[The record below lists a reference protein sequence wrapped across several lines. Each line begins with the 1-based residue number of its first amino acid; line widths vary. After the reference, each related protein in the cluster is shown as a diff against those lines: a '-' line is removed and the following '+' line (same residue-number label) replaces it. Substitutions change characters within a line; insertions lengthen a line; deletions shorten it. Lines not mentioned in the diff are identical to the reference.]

1 MPYGSTNQPRSFT
14 CCLQNKVVTMHPML
28 NIAVRA
34 ARSAGSVISRSF
46 EQDDKLEIESKGLN
60 DFVTNV
66 DRAAEQ
72 AVVDVIQKAYPNHC
86 IIGEECGVLNGTD
99 ADYQWIIDPLDGTTN
114 FVKGI
119 PHFCVSIAL
128 KVKGKLDQAVVYDP
142 IRGELFTASRGKG
155 AQLNGF
161 RIRVKQ
167 PKELSGAVLAT
178 GFPFKQKQHL
188 DSYMNMFKALFIK
201 TADMRRAGSAALD
214 LAYVAAGRIDGFF
227 ELGLKPWDTAAGEL
241 LIIEAGGLVTDFTGG
256 HTHNA
261 SGNVVAGSSKLIKE
275 MLNDIRPHLPESLK
289 NSYR

>member
-1 MPYGSTNQPRSFT
+1 MVVPANTVLLHAV
-14 CCLQNKVVTMHPML
+14 LQNKVVTMHPML

-66 DRAAEQ
+66 DRNAEQ
-72 AVVDVIQKAYPNHC
+72 AVIDVIQKAYPNHC

>member
-1 MPYGSTNQPRSFT
+1 MVVPTNT
-14 CCLQNKVVTMHPML
+14 VLLHAVLQNKVVTMHPML

-66 DRAAEQ
+66 DRNAEQ
-72 AVVDVIQKAYPNHC
+72 AVIDVIQKAYPNHC

-178 GFPFKQKQHL
+178 GFPFKQ
-188 DSYMNMFKALFIK
+188 NNI
-201 TADMRRAGSAALD
+201 
-214 LAYVAAGRIDGFF
+214 
-227 ELGLKPWDTAAGEL
+227 
-241 LIIEAGGLVTDFTGG
+241 LIVT
-256 HTHNA
+256 
-261 SGNVVAGSSKLIKE
+261 
-275 MLNDIRPHLPESLK
+275 
-289 NSYR
+289 